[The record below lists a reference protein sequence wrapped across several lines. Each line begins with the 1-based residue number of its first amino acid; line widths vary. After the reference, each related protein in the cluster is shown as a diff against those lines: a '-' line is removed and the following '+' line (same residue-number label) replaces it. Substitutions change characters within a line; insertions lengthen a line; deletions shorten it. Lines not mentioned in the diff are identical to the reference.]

1 MGWGLIAVMAII
13 QSTTEDEGEYQDNF
27 RIYLPVVLL
36 APLWSVWWFHPESGC
51 EMDDSALDIFLMQL
65 CYKARKH

>member
-36 APLWSVWWFHPESGC
+36 APL
-51 EMDDSALDIFLMQL
+51 
-65 CYKARKH
+65 